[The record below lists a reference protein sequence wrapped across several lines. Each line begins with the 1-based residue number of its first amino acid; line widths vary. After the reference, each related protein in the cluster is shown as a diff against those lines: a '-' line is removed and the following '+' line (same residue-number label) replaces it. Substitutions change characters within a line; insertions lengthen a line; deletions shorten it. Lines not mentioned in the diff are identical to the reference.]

1 MLRIL
6 HIDDNPD
13 DVMLLKMVM
22 EGSAEVTGVDSWK
35 DAEKMLKNGSFDLV
49 VVDYVLRDG
58 DGLRVVEKL
67 AGKLPVVMLTGRGN
81 EEVAVRAIKL
91 GASDYV
97 VKSAE
102 GFARMREV
110 VEEALER
117 HRRAEREKRELEMM
131 RSCYAELDRSNR
143 FRGLLID
150 VLHHDLMNPAGL
162 ALSFL
167 ELAEAAC
174 DSREAVEHI
183 RVVRR
188 NVNKIISIIDDV
200 KELSKLE
207 SLKRVEMSRVAL
219 SRLWRSVIE
228 DMGDLLADR
237 EVRFIRDASGRIE
250 GNEII
255 KQALANLLSNAIKY
269 SPPGSPITIRVWED
283 GEYAYTSIAD
293 EGEGV
298 PDEYKRSIFDRFT
311 RLDKEGV
318 KGSGIGLAIVRRIV
332 ELHRGEVWVGDN
344 SPRGAVFYLKFP
356 KRHSC

>member
-6 HIDDNPD
+6 HVDDNPD
-13 DVMLLKMVM
+13 DVLLLKMVM
-22 EGSAEVTGVDSWK
+22 EGYAEVTGVDSWK
-35 DAEKMLKNGSFDLV
+35 DARMMLENGNFDLV
-49 VVDYVLRDG
+49 VVDYVLKDG
-58 DGLRVVEKL
+58 DGLRAVREL
-67 AGKLPVVMLTGRGN
+67 AGRLPVVMLTGRGS
-81 EEVAVRAIKL
+81 EEVAVKAMKL

-102 GFARMREV
+102 GFARLREV
-110 VEEALER
+110 VEEAMER
-117 HRRAEREKRELEMM
+117 HRQAERERQELERM

-167 ELAEAAC
+167 ELAESAC
-174 DSREAVEHI
+174 DSREVIEHI
-183 RVVRR
+183 KVVRR
-188 NVNKIISIIDDV
+188 NVNKIISLIDDV

-207 SLKRVEMSRVAL
+207 SLKSVEMRRVTL

-228 DMGDLLADR
+228 DMSDMLADR

-255 KQALANLLSNAIKY
+255 KQAFANLLSNAIKY
-269 SPPGSPITIRVWED
+269 SPPGSPVTIRVWED
-283 GEYAYTSIAD
+283 EEHAYTSIAD

-298 PDEYKRSIFDRFT
+298 PDEYKQSIFDRFT
-311 RLDKEGV
+311 RFDKAGV
-318 KGSGIGLAIVRRIV
+318 KGSGVGLAIVRRIV

-356 KRHSC
+356 KKQVC